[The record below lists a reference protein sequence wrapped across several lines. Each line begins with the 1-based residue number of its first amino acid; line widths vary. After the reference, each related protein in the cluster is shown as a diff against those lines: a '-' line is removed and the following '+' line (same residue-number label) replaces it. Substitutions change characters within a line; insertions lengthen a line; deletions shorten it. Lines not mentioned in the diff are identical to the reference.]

1 MEIGDIV
8 HFKFNKKYHG
18 QAFMVMSGKYYKPHW
33 KSPKVRV
40 VRVSDGKQLFFISVS
55 ALEKLCK

>member
-8 HFKFNKKYHG
+8 YFKYNKKYRG
-18 QAFMVMSGKYYKPHW
+18 QVFMVMSGKYYKPQW

-40 VRVSDGKQLFFISVS
+40 MRVSDGKQLFFVS
-55 ALEKLCK
+55 TTALEKACK

>member
-8 HFKFNKKYHG
+8 HFKSNEKYRG
-18 QAFMVMSGKYYKPHW
+18 QVFMVMSGKYHKPQW

-40 VRVSDGKQLFFISVS
+40 MRVSAGKQLFFISIP
-55 ALEKLCK
+55 ALEQACK

>member
-8 HFKFNKKYHG
+8 HFKYNKKYRG
-18 QAFMVMSGKYYKPHW
+18 QVFMVMSGKYRKPQW

-40 VRVSDGKQLFFISVS
+40 MRVSDGKQLFFVS
-55 ALEKLCK
+55 TTALEKACK

>member
-8 HFKFNKKYHG
+8 HFKYNKKYRG
-18 QAFMVMSGKYYKPHW
+18 QVFMVMSGKYHKPQW

-40 VRVSDGKQLFFISVS
+40 VRVSDGKQLFFVS
-55 ALEKLCK
+55 TIALEKA

>member
-8 HFKFNKKYHG
+8 YFKYNKKWRG
-18 QAFMVMSGKYYKPHW
+18 QVFMVMSGKYHKPHW

-40 VRVSDGKQLFFISVS
+40 VRVSDGKQLFFVS
-55 ALEKLCK
+55 TTALEKACK

>member
-8 HFKFNKKYHG
+8 HFKYNKKYRG
-18 QAFMVMSGKYYKPHW
+18 QVFMVMTGKKHKPQW

-40 VRVSDGKQLFFISVS
+40 MRVSDGKQLYFVS
-55 ALEKLCK
+55 ITALEKACK